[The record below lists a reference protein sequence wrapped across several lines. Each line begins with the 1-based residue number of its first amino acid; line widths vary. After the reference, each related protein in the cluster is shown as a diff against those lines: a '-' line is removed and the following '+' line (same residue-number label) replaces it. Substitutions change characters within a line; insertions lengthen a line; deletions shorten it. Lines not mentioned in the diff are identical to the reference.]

1 MFGSGLS
8 SLAQERKASKQNKSK
23 LKTGDTPLKSG
34 ERELAEGSGS
44 ALGTGKV
51 YTPNHYLCPS
61 LLFELSVR
69 IYDVSFARIYQ
80 YMHSN
85 TTLPVEIYHS

>member
-34 ERELAEGSGS
+34 EREETEGGDDV
-44 ALGTGKV
+44 AKKGTGK
-51 YTPNHYLCPS
+51 TLMI
-61 LLFELSVR
+61 LSVCVCFMNQ
-69 IYDVSFARIYQ
+69 YYLFNAQTTNVSIL
-80 YMHSN
+80 S
-85 TTLPVEIYHS
+85 V